1 MGQTVAANSYARIDP
16 AIVARLARQKVLL
29 PPELA
34 TGFELRIVQY
44 RKMFRRFTWN
54 MRPSRRAT

>member
-1 MGQTVAANSYARIDP
+1 MRHVVAANSYARTDP
-16 AIVARLARQKVLL
+16 AILARQKVLL

-34 TGFELRIVQY
+34 MGFELRIVEY
-44 RKMFRRFTWN
+44 RKMFRQFTWN